1 MRERLAETDAQKLLV
16 EEQRD
21 ALGEELRALRES
33 TAAEIA
39 ELRRQHDVECT
50 HLRHDQ
56 EQLRGRLLRRL
67 EDGVEMLDVGL
78 TALRNKTPRV
88 EVMMERAEHVVDALR
103 AEMSNLREE

>member
-1 MRERLAETDAQKLLV
+1 MH
-16 EEQRD
+16 
-21 ALGEELRALRES
+21 ES
-33 TAAEIA
+33 NAAELA
-39 ELRRQHDVECT
+39 QLRRQHEVERT

-67 EDGVEMLDVGL
+67 DDGVEMLGVGL

-103 AEMSNLREE
+103 AEMNNLKEE